1 MCLQRCL
8 CVRPSSLPF
17 DGVTLF
23 HCGAHFPVGV
33 GLLRTSSG
41 PRVMTLYVLHI
52 QAHPSLWNSDR
63 TKGTPACANNVYV
76 FVIVPLFLV
85 DLCVVFV
92 EDFPRS
98 SVHAIALMLV
108 YCRIFC
114 IQCPAAAAPCR
125 CGFNLYLSFSMLH
138 SVHNSILEEGQLKS
152 ATKQHFIL
160 LKVTSRPKQNDTA
173 KGNKSSSVMAVV
185 GYLSFRVVPFLFDSL
200 QICLT
205 LICLIFSV
213 IIYLFCWE
221 MKVFFIMSSTN
232 LSIPSSFKLE
242 WFRDFNSA
250 YIRR

>member
-1 MCLQRCL
+1 MCFTFRLIHHCETVTEQREHQH
-8 CVRPSSLPF
+8 V
-17 DGVTLF
+17 
-23 HCGAHFPVGV
+23 
-33 GLLRTSSG
+33 
-41 PRVMTLYVLHI
+41 
-52 QAHPSLWNSDR
+52 Q
-63 TKGTPACANNVYV
+63 NNVYV

-98 SVHAIALMLV
+98 SLHVIALMLV

-173 KGNKSSSVMAVV
+173 KGNKSSSVMAVF

-213 IIYLFCWE
+213 IIYLFIYFAE
-221 MKVFFIMSSTN
+221 K
-232 LSIPSSFKLE
+232 
-242 WFRDFNSA
+242 
-250 YIRR
+250 